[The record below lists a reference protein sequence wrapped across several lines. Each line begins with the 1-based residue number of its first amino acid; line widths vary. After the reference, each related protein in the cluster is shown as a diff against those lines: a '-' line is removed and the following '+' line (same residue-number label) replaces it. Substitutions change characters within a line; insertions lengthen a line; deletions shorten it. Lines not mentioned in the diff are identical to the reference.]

1 MAVRYH
7 DVAHLS
13 DFRLSRSRRHFAY
26 MQGIRSMA
34 TGGRR
39 QLFFKCQELKE
50 INNLYMDSSRSY
62 SYSYIPASSD
72 HQQCC
77 ACRDDDDLLCSLRT
91 TVRTPSLKIKTQNI
105 FFIFSYPRSR
115 ILHSVHEIITN
126 MMWKFCQAFKTLI
139 KVTGD
144 IAVYIILKGTARRAY
159 MPFVHFA
166 MLIHFL
172 MPL

>member
-39 QLFFKCQELKE
+39 QLFFKCQEVKE

-62 SYSYIPASSD
+62 SYSYIPASSLITD

-77 ACRDDDDLLCSLRT
+77 ACGDDDDLLCSLCT

-126 MMWKFCQAFKTLI
+126 LMWKFCQAFKTLA
-139 KVTGD
+139 TYNL
-144 IAVYIILKGTARRAY
+144 AVSTILIGTA
-159 MPFVHFA
+159 
-166 MLIHFL
+166 
-172 MPL
+172 